1 MTLGQQVSLLR
12 DEQATLR
19 EPFGTEELNRVT
31 LQLHADVFTDT
42 LAPRAESDDLEGVL
56 AVLDTVHQ
64 IAVKH
69 ETWRDECVELLEHPE
84 DHELIGGDIEIT
96 RIVVDGAVDDLKNH
110 DVHISQLIEYCA
122 MDWQQ
127 YFKNFGKKRY
137 ARTLREMTDVAV
149 KAINAGDTSAL
160 ETELSTRVEEFVAWC
175 VSASEGI
182 AHCGFGKRNL
192 GIGRVAHDSL
202 RAFVDKKSNKL
213 QPLALKPRESSPRS
227 PAFSKASSA
236 AADNRRPKKNPT
248 TSTAPPKSTNSPTSA
263 HKATTTRPREPN
275 RNRSPDVPRRRRPR
289 PRRIHRRVN
298 AHITSVSMY
307 STFYRIPSHPIPSP
321 VDRRRVSPPGPRA
334 PRGNQTTLSTVTDV
348 TFERARVRPSRAFDA
363 PLSRDMTR
371 DFLVPDSFADLCVD
385 DDDDDDETRGVVARM
400 DDVMDVAALD
410 VDARGDAVEECV
422 RTLCDGEPEV
432 LVEDGDAFARAYAL
446 CRCVGTT
453 RWMNE

>member
-1 MTLGQQVSLLR
+1 MLVYAQSECVNELVTLGQQVSLLR

-149 KAINAGDTSAL
+149 KAINAGDTSAGDGIEHARRRVRRVVRQRVRGNRPL
-160 ETELSTRVEEFVAWC
+160 RFRQTKSRHRARRARQSSSLRGQKVQQASTLALKRSRLTKKPGFFKSLFGGGGQ
-175 VSASEGI
+175 SASEEES
-182 AHCGFGKRNL
+182 ND
-192 GIGRVAHDSL
+192 VDS
-202 RAFVDKKSNKL
+202 ATEIDEFAD
-213 QPLALKPRESSPRS
+213 ERS
-227 PAFSKASSA
+227 QSDDDAPA
-236 AADNRRPKKNPT
+236 PGT
-248 TSTAPPKSTNSPTSA
+248 GT
-263 HKATTTRPREPN
+263 
-275 RNRSPDVPRRRRPR
+275 RNRLRRTFDGRRRPR

-321 VDRRRVSPPGPRA
+321 VDRRPRLSARPARSLRGTKRHFQPSP
-334 PRGNQTTLSTVTDV
+334 TSHS
-348 TFERARVRPSRAFDA
+348 ERARVRPSRAFDA

-385 DDDDDDETRGVVARM
+385 DDDDDDETRGVVAQN
-400 DDVMDVAALD
+400 
-410 VDARGDAVEECV
+410 G
-422 RTLCDGEPEV
+422 
-432 LVEDGDAFARAYAL
+432 
-446 CRCVGTT
+446 
-453 RWMNE
+453 